1 MIKFQEGD
9 QVYVKINWAGDNDCW
24 VATTVIKETLKRVK
38 VKALEIG
45 REDVGDVYFAKSN
58 VQLRKETKC

>member
-1 MIKFQEGD
+1 MIKFQKGD

-45 REDVGDVYFAKSN
+45 RENIGDVYFAKSN
-58 VQLRKETKC
+58 VQLREELK